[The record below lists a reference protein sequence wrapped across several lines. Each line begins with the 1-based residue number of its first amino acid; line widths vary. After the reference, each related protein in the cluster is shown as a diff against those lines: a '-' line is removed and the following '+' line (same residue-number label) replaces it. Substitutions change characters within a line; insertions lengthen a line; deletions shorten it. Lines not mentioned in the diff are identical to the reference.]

1 MQEVTLLH
9 TKLDKL
15 LKKYEALRA
24 ENVVLTTNIQAQ
36 KDLLRAANQKVNKL
50 EERLSIE
57 QTGDVIASNNEDKAA
72 VRKQLNGLIKDIDK
86 LLATLND

>member
-15 LKKYEALRA
+15 LKKYSALQTEKQTLLKTIR
-24 ENVVLTTNIQAQ
+24 EQSDQLQVLQ
-36 KDLLRAANQKVNKL
+36 KKIVRL
-50 EERLSIE
+50 EEKSATAKTADAIS
-57 QTGDVIASNNEDKAA
+57 GKEDKAA
-72 VRKQLNGLIKDIDK
+72 VRKQLNALIKDIDK

>member
-15 LKKYEALRA
+15 LKAYTAVQA
-24 ENVVLTTNIQAQ
+24 ENSSLKETV
-36 KDLLRAANQKVNKL
+36 R
-50 EERLSIE
+50 E
-57 QTGDVIASNNEDKAA
+57 QTGQLQELNKKVAALEDKVATAKTGGAISAKEDKAA
-72 VRKQLNGLIKDIDK
+72 VKKQLNAVIEDIDK